1 MTLSALAF
9 ELAYVTLPSLYSPE
23 ARGQMHAHVLVPLL
37 ETIVLAYEVQIIA
50 ANDDS
55 TLHLH
60 LTHNTR
66 QDASTDRNMTGEG
79 AFLIDIRTGDGLKR
93 ETKHQIIGSLS

>member
-1 MTLSALAF
+1 
-9 ELAYVTLPSLYSPE
+9 
-23 ARGQMHAHVLVPLL
+23 MHAHVLVSLL

-50 ANDDS
+50 TNDNS

-66 QDASTDRNMTGEG
+66 QDTSTDRNVTGEG
-79 AFLIDIRTGDGLKR
+79 AFLIDVGTGDGLKWNPEQKISDR
-93 ETKHQIIGSLS
+93 FT